1 MRPDFYGICDIG
13 LCSVCYELFLPLFS
27 VRLYPRVL
35 FFILFLSLFFHTA
48 CYVFLLSSMYP
59 VRPPVAYYPRYRSRA
74 CLPEC
79 VRAAPLHVHDHLARF
94 LGDLLESRSFSRYLI
109 FEFLY
114 YNISLIGN
122 YLHSLHNNIL
132 WFFIAFFTASAV
144 L

>member
-1 MRPDFYGICDIG
+1 MQRLLRIVSPLVFCKIVSTRFVFYSI
-13 LCSVCYELFLPLFS
+13 SFL
-27 VRLYPRVL
+27 
-35 FFILFLSLFFHTA
+35 ILSLYFYTA
-48 CYVFLLSSMYP
+48 CYVFLLSRMYP

-79 VRAAPLHVHDHLARF
+79 VRAAPLHAHDRLARF